1 MMILNGKPVSPGF
14 AQGPAII
21 LGASEKEVS
30 AAKIEA
36 GEIDDEIARFHA
48 ILISSRR
55 ELEQLQ
61 ARVASELGATSAEI
75 FSAHLL
81 FLEDRQ
87 FIGQIENLI
96 GTEHKNLEC
105 AIQKATDD
113 IAHHLIEVD
122 DPYLRERY
130 ADVLDLQRRL
140 LRQLSQADKKSLIRL
155 SPNSILVARELLPS
169 HLLELEPGNLAGIVT
184 EIGGETGHAAILA
197 RALGVPAVSGIT
209 QATQLIT
216 PEALLLVNGQTG
228 EVILEPDQFQ
238 LKASKTEKTRYDA
251 ISQEAVDAE
260 SYKSITLD
268 GVVVQLSA
276 NVGRPFEVKQV
287 VEHGLDGIGLFRTEY
302 LFLGKQAAPSV
313 KEQYD
318 CFCQIAQSLQGKPLV
333 VRTADFGG
341 DKWPAFLEP
350 RFEANPNL
358 GVRGLR
364 FSLLASQDLFRAQVR
379 AALLASREHD
389 VRIMFPMVIG
399 RADLQEALSVVK
411 DIAHTEGIRD
421 LPPLG
426 ALIETPSA
434 VFAIEEILQLSDF
447 ISIGTNDLTQFVL
460 AVDRNALALIDDYT
474 VLHPSV
480 LRAVSRV
487 IDAAV
492 AAEKP
497 VTVCGEAAADA
508 GVAGLLVGLG
518 ARRLSMSPASAA
530 RVRLALRASNLTTL
544 EALAHA
550 ALRSESATAVSRL
563 VTESLCNT
571 LPQLGS
577 SAITV

>member
-1 MMILNGKPVSPGF
+1 MKILNGKPISPGY
-14 AQGPAII
+14 AQGQAVI
-21 LGASEKEVS
+21 LGIGDKKIASDR
-30 AAKIEA
+30 IEA
-36 GEIDDEIARFHA
+36 GAIDDEIARFHA
-48 ILISSRR
+48 ALESSRR

-61 ARVASELGATSAEI
+61 ARVASELGESSAEI

-81 FLEDRQ
+81 FLDDLQ
-87 FIGQIENLI
+87 FIEQIENLVR
-96 GTEHKNLEC
+96 TEHNNLEF
-105 AIQKATDD
+105 AIQQATDD
-113 IAHHLIEVD
+113 IARRLNEAD
-122 DPYLRERY
+122 DPYLRERS
-130 ADVLDLQRRL
+130 ADMIDLQRRL
-140 LRQLSQADKKSLIRL
+140 LRQLSQAEKISLSRL
-155 SPNSILVARELLPS
+155 SSDSILVTREVLPS
-169 HLLELEPGNLAGIVT
+169 DLLEFEPENLAGIIT

-216 PEALLLVNGQTG
+216 PEAILLVNGQTG
-228 EVILEPDQFQ
+228 EVILEPEPSQ
-238 LKASKTEKTRYDA
+238 LATSSTAKTHYDA
-251 ISQEAVDAE
+251 TTKEATDAE
-260 SYKSITLD
+260 SRECITLD
-268 GVVVQLSA
+268 GVGVRLLA

-287 VEHGLDGIGLFRTEY
+287 LEHSLDGVGLFRTEY
-302 LFLGKQAAPSV
+302 LFLGKQAAPSIE
-313 KEQYD
+313 EQYD
-318 CFCQIAQSLQGKPLV
+318 CFCHIARSLGGKPLV

-341 DKWPAFLEP
+341 DKWPRFLEP

-364 FSLLASQDLFRAQVR
+364 FSLLASQDLFRAQML
-379 AALLASREHD
+379 AAILASREHD

-399 RADLQEALSVVK
+399 HTDLQEAISVVK
-411 DIAHTEGIRD
+411 EIACSEGIREI
-421 LPPLG
+421 PPIG

-492 AAEKP
+492 AAGKP

-518 ARRLSMSPASAA
+518 VRRLSMSPANAA
-530 RVRLALRASNLTTL
+530 RVRLALTASNLTTL

-577 SAITV
+577 GAITV